1 MCSSGSSQSTSIPDA
16 RGGHSSAVTS
26 APHRRPLEGS
36 EESSESDTTR
46 HHSHD
51 LHETW
56 KTQEEGRVYTMPYD
70 KLVIACGTYQ
80 RTFGTPGVV
89 QNAWFLK
96 DVQNARAVRW
106 RVLECFEQAE
116 HPELNDDQRRKL
128 LNFIIVG
135 GGPTG
140 AEMAAALYD
149 LVNSD
154 LKRTFPE
161 IHHLAKITIV
171 DAAGAILNT
180 FDESLQKYA
189 RDNFLHD
196 GIDLKLNRKPVRE
209 CAVLSNL
216 PLDDHCRG
224 AFFPRSPNLTPV
236 NTPLTIANRRRP
248 RELRRG
254 TRR

>member
-1 MCSSGSSQSTSIPDA
+1 M
-16 RGGHSSAVTS
+16 TS

-56 KTQEEGRVYTMPYD
+56 KAQEEGRVYTMPYD

-116 HPELNDDQRRKL
+116 HPELNDEQRRKL
-128 LNFIIVG
+128 LNFIVVG

-196 GIDLKLNRKPVRE
+196 GIDLKLNRKPVRG
-209 CAVLSNL
+209 CAADFLLVSVFHCL
-216 PLDDHCRG
+216 PSD
-224 AFFPRSPNLTPV
+224 S
-236 NTPLTIANRRRP
+236 I
-248 RELRRG
+248 
-254 TRR
+254 